1 LACLRKGEASQI
13 LKSVKILASF
23 EGAIEA
29 EPRGELPLAE
39 TDVEEF

>member
-1 LACLRKGEASQI
+1 M
-13 LKSVKILASF
+13 LASF

-29 EPRGELPLAE
+29 EPRGELPVAE